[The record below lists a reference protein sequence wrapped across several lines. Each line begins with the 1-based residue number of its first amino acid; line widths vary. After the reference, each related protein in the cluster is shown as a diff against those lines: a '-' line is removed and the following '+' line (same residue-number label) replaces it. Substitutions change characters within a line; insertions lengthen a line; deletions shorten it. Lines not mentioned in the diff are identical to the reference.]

1 MARCIVASPCFTSGV
16 ATSVHGEPKLEWAR
30 GAARFLVGGRPDPV
44 LIALEQSVDL
54 LLELGVGAIAAHT
67 ANLIDRLLA
76 GAAAA
81 GVVVRSGLEPEH
93 RSAIVSI
100 TTGNVSLDESLVRE
114 LARREIIVARRGAG
128 IRVSPHC
135 YNTLDHIDRLL
146 GALSELV
153 AGRGEN

>member
-1 MARCIVASPCFTSGV
+1 M
-16 ATSVHGEPKLEWAR
+16 
-30 GAARFLVGGRPDPV
+30 
-44 LIALEQSVDL
+44 
-54 LLELGVGAIAAHT
+54 
-67 ANLIDRLLA
+67 
-76 GAAAA
+76 
-81 GVVVRSGLEPEH
+81 
-93 RSAIVSI
+93 SI

-135 YNTLDHIDRLL
+135 YNTPDHIDRLL